1 LGASEAIVR
10 QKKGLDALYV
20 LGGDAQ
26 PRQDG
31 FFFDA
36 FDSMDRREAVSFGE
50 QRQAFKDGLLRM
62 MAPVED
68 GADRF
73 DEGLATDFALVA
85 LGTRLATTESPDV
98 ALLDLAVLRA
108 LRIPAEG
115 ARMHEGVV
123 R

>member
-1 LGASEAIVR
+1 LDASEAIVR
-10 QKKGLDALYV
+10 QKKSLDPLYV

-26 PRQDG
+26 PCQDG

-36 FDSMDRREAVSFGE
+36 FDPMDRREAVSFGQ
-50 QRQAFKDGLLRM
+50 QRQALKDGLLRM

-68 GADRF
+68 SAYCF
-73 DEGLATDFALVA
+73 DEGLATGFALVA

-98 ALLDLAVLRA
+98 VLLDLAVLRA

-115 ARMHEGVV
+115 TRMNEVV